1 MFYSKRQVKEMFGYI
16 AVDEPEL
23 KMKDYRKYKAYYC
36 GLCRAL
42 QKRYGSAG
50 QLTLSYDM
58 TFLAVL
64 LTSLYESE
72 TEISQRRCKIHPFK
86 KQTLLCGR
94 MTDYAADMNLILA
107 YYHQKDDWEDEKKLS
122 GILGMVSLKRK
133 VKKVIREYPRQCE
146 TIRKELE
153 QIRNYE
159 KEGCI
164 QLDLIAGCFGRIMGE
179 ILAYQEDHWK
189 ETLYQMGFY
198 LGKFIY
204 IMDAYEDYDEDQK
217 KNRYNPL
224 TEIHK
229 REDYEPYMQ
238 QILCMMAGECSAAF
252 ERLPCLLDVD
262 ILRNILYGGI
272 WGKYRKMQMEKAKKQ
287 NVEKEA
293 EQEAED
299 TKAGM
304 ENREAVRTENAEA
317 EDTRTDTEEGME
329 DMGAARTGNTKE
341 DGTGNTETGKTKDE

>member
-1 MFYSKRQVKEMFGYI
+1 MFGYI

-42 QKRYGSAG
+42 RKCYGSAG

-72 TEISQRRCKIHPFK
+72 TEISHRRCKIHPFK
-86 KQTLLCGR
+86 KQVLLSGE

-122 GILGMVSLKRK
+122 GKLGMMALKRK
-133 VKKVIREYPRQCE
+133 VKKVIREYPRQCK
-146 TIRKELE
+146 TIQSELD
-153 QIRNYE
+153 QIRSCE
-159 KEGCI
+159 KEGCT
-164 QLDLIAGCFGRIMGE
+164 QLDLISGCFGRIMGE
-179 ILAYQEDHWK
+179 ILAFQEDHWK

-204 IMDAYEDYDEDQK
+204 IMDAYEDYDEDLK

-229 REDYEPYMQ
+229 REDYESYMQ

-252 ERLPCLLDVD
+252 ERLPCLQDVD

-272 WGKYRKMQMEKAKKQ
+272 WGKYRKMQVEKAK
-287 NVEKEA
+287 NREEETDNTGSTDA
-293 EQEAED
+293 ESENTEV
-299 TKAGM
+299 GM
-304 ENREAVRTENAEA
+304 ENTE
-317 EDTRTDTEEGME
+317 TMR
-329 DMGAARTGNTKE
+329 K
-341 DGTGNTETGKTKDE
+341 GNTETGDMEKRGDKR